1 MKIQPENT
9 GNWFVDKLNL
19 YQAANTDNESLKR
32 NFVVRTHEFNIIID
46 DLRQKKGKDPLQH
59 ELVLGRRG
67 SGKSTLLKRLQIA
80 IEEDPKLSERYV
92 AVNLAEE
99 QASIYRLSD
108 LWFEVLQELSI
119 KTQNTLHLRA
129 FSSFTNNQDY
139 TRYLYAQIHE
149 LLQKNAKKA
158 VLLLD
163 NFDRILENL
172 DDDAHLLREILQNH
186 NDLQIV
192 GGSTRLDEHFW
203 RYDQPFYEFFRRH
216 RLEALTFDE
225 IPQLKEYAL
234 QNRGKIEALRI
245 LTDGLPRT
253 LQFFIQIL
261 LQDHNLYGY
270 DYIKK
275 VMDKATP
282 IYQERLNSLSPA
294 HRKIVLELAFLW
306 EAASTK
312 QLVDKCR
319 MESKALSSFLKQLY
333 SYGIIE
339 KIETSTKNHLYRI
352 AERFFGMW
360 LIVTQGNPDQK
371 RKAKF
376 LTIFLETW
384 YDGHKLQDL
393 ASSYLTK
400 LKNQEI
406 GFDKAAVL
414 SKAFS
419 QSKYITTAQRDEL
432 ISHTLQL
439 PKSNLQ
445 PHDLPETFGVINA
458 KIIALDEAGKY
469 EEALALLDE
478 IENEEDGIKFFGK
491 GFFNDELKNFE
502 DAEKYYGLAIEK
514 GHIDALHNLAL
525 LYDNQGKLE
534 EAEKYY
540 LLAIE
545 KRHIKALHNLAL
557 LYYNQGK
564 LEDAER
570 YYLLAI
576 EKGNIN
582 ALNNLALMYENQG
595 KLEDAERYYLLAI
608 EKGNI
613 NALYNLALMYDN
625 QGKLKDA
632 EKYYLLAI
640 EKGHIDALYNLA
652 LIYQNQGKSKEA
664 EKYYLLA
671 IEKGVTDALNNLAVM
686 YLENNQNRSEAL
698 ALIQRHNKVN
708 ENVKSRQSA
717 FLIEI
722 WNGIFENV
730 RQKMEA
736 ILAIPDNPALN
747 STLKCLLYL
756 EQKNLVLSCFRH
768 LQYGA
773 ALQAQFAP
781 LYYAT
786 LLLCEETED
795 NVALR
800 IPPEIVETVNEIVEE
815 VREKNAFYAKG

>member
-1 MKIQPENT
+1 MKTQPENT
-9 GNWFVDKLNL
+9 SNWFVDKLNL

-80 IEEDPKLSERYV
+80 VEEDPKLSERYV
-92 AVNLAEE
+92 AINLAEE

-108 LWFEVLQELSI
+108 LWYEVLQELSI
-119 KTQNTLHLRA
+119 KVQNTLQLRA
-129 FSSFTNNQDY
+129 FSSFANNQDY

-149 LLQKNAKKA
+149 LLQNNAKKA

-172 DDDAHLLREILQNH
+172 ADDAHLLREILQNH
-186 NDLQIV
+186 NDLQII

-203 RYDQPFYEFFRRH
+203 RYDKPFYEFFRRH

-225 IPQLKEYAL
+225 IHQLLGHWSALLEVPQLKDYAL

-319 MESKALSSFLKQLY
+319 MESKVLSSLLKQLY
-333 SYGIIE
+333 GYGIIE
-339 KIETSTKNHLYRI
+339 KIETSNKNHLYRI

-384 YDGHKLQDL
+384 YDSHQLQDL

-406 GFDKAAVL
+406 GFDKAVWEA
-414 SKAFS
+414 KTIDAEN
-419 QSKYITTAQRDEL
+419 A
-432 ISHTLQL
+432 LQL
-439 PKSNLQ
+439 SYVSKDGEEGFPGALTCTVLYKLTDEGALEITYTATTDKPTVVNLTNHTYFNLTGEAKNDILGHELTLNADRFLPVDAGLIPTGELRAVQGTPFDFTKSIKI
-445 PHDLPETFGVINA
+445 GAGINNVQ
-458 KIIALDEAGKY
+458 
-469 EEALALLDE
+469 
-478 IENEEDGIKFFGK
+478 NEQIKLG
-491 GFFNDELKNFE
+491 G
-502 DAEKYYGLAIEK
+502 G
-514 GHIDALHNLAL
+514 
-525 LYDNQGKLE
+525 YDHCWL
-534 EAEKYY
+534 
-540 LLAIE
+540 
-545 KRHIKALHNLAL
+545 
-557 LYYNQGK
+557 
-564 LEDAER
+564 
-570 YYLLAI
+570 
-576 EKGNIN
+576 IN
-582 ALNNLALMYENQG
+582 
-595 KLEDAERYYLLAI
+595 RPT
-608 EKGNI
+608 
-613 NALYNLALMYDN
+613 
-625 QGKLKDA
+625 
-632 EKYYLLAI
+632 
-640 EKGHIDALYNLA
+640 
-652 LIYQNQGKSKEA
+652 QN
-664 EKYYLLA
+664 
-671 IEKGVTDALNNLAVM
+671 TD
-686 YLENNQNRSEAL
+686 S
-698 ALIQRHNKVN
+698 
-708 ENVKSRQSA
+708 
-717 FLIEI
+717 
-722 WNGIFENV
+722 
-730 RQKMEA
+730 
-736 ILAIPDNPALN
+736 
-747 STLKCLLYL
+747 
-756 EQKNLVLSCFRH
+756 LVL
-768 LQYGA
+768 A
-773 ALQAQFAP
+773 A
-781 LYYAT
+781 
-786 LLLCEETED
+786 
-795 NVALR
+795 
-800 IPPEIVETVNEIVEE
+800 I
-815 VREKNAFYAKG
+815 

>member
-1 MKIQPENT
+1 MKTQPENT
-9 GNWFVDKLNL
+9 SNWFVDKLNL

-80 IEEDPKLSERYV
+80 VEEDPKLSERYV
-92 AVNLAEE
+92 AINLAEE

-108 LWFEVLQELSI
+108 LWYEVLQELSI
-119 KTQNTLHLRA
+119 KVQNTLQLRA
-129 FSSFTNNQDY
+129 FSSFANNQDY

-149 LLQKNAKKA
+149 LLQNNAKKA

-172 DDDAHLLREILQNH
+172 ADDAHLLREILQNH
-186 NDLQIV
+186 NDLQII

-203 RYDQPFYEFFRRH
+203 RYDKPFYEFFRRH

-225 IPQLKEYAL
+225 IHQLLGHWSALLEVPQLKDYAL

-319 MESKALSSFLKQLY
+319 MESKVLSSLLKQLY
-333 SYGIIE
+333 GYGIIE
-339 KIETSTKNHLYRI
+339 KIETSNKNHLYRI

-384 YDGHKLQDL
+384 YDSHQLQDL

-400 LKNQEI
+400 LKNQKI
-406 GFDKAAVL
+406 GFDKASVL

-432 ISHTLQL
+432 ISHTRQL
-439 PKSNLQ
+439 CEGNFQ
-445 PHDLPETFGVINA
+445 PHDLPETFGIIDA
-458 KIIALDEAGKY
+458 KIKAFEEAGKY
-469 EEALALLDE
+469 EEALALFDE
-478 IENEEDGIKFFGK
+478 IENEEDGIKFYGK
-491 GFFNDELKNFE
+491 GVFNHKLNKIEE
-502 DAEKYYGLAIEK
+502 AEKHYLLAIEK
-514 GHIDALHNLAL
+514 GHIEALNNLAV
-525 LYDNQGKLE
+525 LYGNQGKLA
-534 EAEKYY
+534 EA
-540 LLAIE
+540 
-545 KRHIKALHNLAL
+545 KR
-557 LYYNQGK
+557 YW
-564 LEDAER
+564 DS
-570 YYLLAI
+570 AI

-582 ALNNLALMYENQG
+582 ALNNLAII
-595 KLEDAERYYLLAI
+595 YY
-608 EKGNI
+608 
-613 NALYNLALMYDN
+613 
-625 QGKLKDA
+625 
-632 EKYYLLAI
+632 
-640 EKGHIDALYNLA
+640 
-652 LIYQNQGKSKEA
+652 NQGKSA
-664 EKYYLLA
+664 
-671 IEKGVTDALNNLAVM
+671 
-686 YLENNQNRSEAL
+686 
-698 ALIQRHNKVN
+698 
-708 ENVKSRQSA
+708 
-717 FLIEI
+717 
-722 WNGIFENV
+722 
-730 RQKMEA
+730 
-736 ILAIPDNPALN
+736 
-747 STLKCLLYL
+747 
-756 EQKNLVLSCFRH
+756 
-768 LQYGA
+768 
-773 ALQAQFAP
+773 
-781 LYYAT
+781 
-786 LLLCEETED
+786 
-795 NVALR
+795 
-800 IPPEIVETVNEIVEE
+800 
-815 VREKNAFYAKG
+815 